1 MGLEEKI
8 EKNHEIHEMEKE
20 IAVLRERNKW
30 LEQQISIQMVPG
42 GSISFL
48 KDSEVVK
55 DPD

>member
-8 EKNHEIHEMEKE
+8 EKNYEIHEMEKE

>member
-30 LEQQISIQMVPG
+30 LEQ
-42 GSISFL
+42 
-48 KDSEVVK
+48 
-55 DPD
+55 